1 MIQIAQTI
9 KDAVYM
15 EKTCPVAPCK
25 GIQERSAER
34 GVAGSNS
41 GRTNT
46 QGLKITEENVL
57 LCCDIYKGLDILVFS
72 DNSFRSSS

>member
-9 KDAVYM
+9 KDPVYM

-25 GIQERSAER
+25 GIQEQSAEA
-34 GVAGSNS
+34 GLAGSNA

-46 QGLKITEENVL
+46 
-57 LCCDIYKGLDILVFS
+57 
-72 DNSFRSSS
+72 

>member
-34 GVAGSNS
+34 GVAGSNP

-57 LCCDIYKGLDILVFS
+57 PLLWHLQSV
-72 DNSFRSSS
+72 RHSSLLG

>member
-15 EKTCPVAPCK
+15 EKTYPVAPCN
-25 GIQERSAER
+25 GIQEQSAER
-34 GVAGSNS
+34 GVAGSNP

-57 LCCDIYKGLDILVFS
+57 PLL
-72 DNSFRSSS
+72 